1 MTHSH
6 RVLALAAALACS
18 AAVFANDPPSQSA
31 ANTPI
36 RSNQSGT
43 PRTGNEDPASKAQAE
58 MVSNV
63 LSDDDSMS
71 NFEHID
77 ADDSGSISREEFD
90 VMKHQSMTFTD
101 VDTDRNSVISHQEWD
116 NHGLN
121 TDDDK

>member
-1 MTHSH
+1 MSNPH
-6 RVLALAAALACS
+6 RVLALAVALAFS
-18 AAVFANDPPSQSA
+18 GAAFANDPPSQTDADTPVRSTH
-31 ANTPI
+31 AN
-36 RSNQSGT
+36 N
-43 PRTGNEDPASKAQAE
+43 PRTGNEDPASQAQAE
-58 MVSNV
+58 AVSQV
-63 LSDDDSMS
+63 LSDDDSVT

-77 ADDSGSISREEFD
+77 ADGSGSISREEFD